1 MAQTVRREKMLKGI
15 DVRLNADVLRALRAM
30 GHRDYLVLVDTKF
43 PADSI
48 ARQIFAGRP
57 LQMKT

>member
-1 MAQTVRREKMLKGI
+1 MLKGI